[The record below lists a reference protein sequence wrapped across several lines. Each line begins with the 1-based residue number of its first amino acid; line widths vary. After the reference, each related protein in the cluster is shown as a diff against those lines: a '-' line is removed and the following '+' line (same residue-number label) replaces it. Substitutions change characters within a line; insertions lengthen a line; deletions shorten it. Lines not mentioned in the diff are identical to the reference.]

1 MATIEEL
8 GALEA
13 QVAAGERLDDA
24 SLRQVAALDV
34 LNLGML
40 ADSARRRLHGGRAT
54 FVRVFESDIT
64 KGWSAA
70 AVPDAAGEVRL
81 HGAADS
87 LQECVSAVRLARAAA
102 GERFLSG
109 FSLADLEERSRSG
122 WPALPVILTALCD
135 AGLDAV
141 ADAPI
146 DLLDADGAWV
156 GLARDAGLAI
166 PRVTVDRAL
175 GPDRVAMLL
184 AVRRLQ
190 DAGAG
195 FRAIAPLPRTLSV
208 ASPTTGY
215 DDVRAVALARLALDN
230 VPSIQVDW
238 QHYGPKL
245 AQVALTF
252 GADDIDGI
260 AAAEDP
266 ARGWRRAPI
275 EEARRNIV
283 AAGLDAVERDGRFM
297 LSAPRADGEPA

>member
-8 GALEA
+8 SAVEA

-24 SLRQVAALDV
+24 ALRQVAALDV
-34 LNLGML
+34 LTLGML
-40 ADSARRRLHGGRAT
+40 ADAARRRLHDGRAT
-54 FVRVFESDIT
+54 FLRVFESDIT
-64 KGWSAA
+64 AGWTAT

-81 HGAADS
+81 HGSGDT
-87 LQECVSAVRLARAAA
+87 LQDWVSAVRLARVAS
-102 GERFLSG
+102 GERVLSG
-109 FSLADLEERSRSG
+109 FSLADLDERSRNG
-122 WPALPVILTALCD
+122 WAPLPVILKALRD

-146 DLLDADGAWV
+146 DLLPADGAWV
-156 GLARDAGLAI
+156 GIARDAGLAI
-166 PRVTVDRAL
+166 PRVTVDRSL
-175 GPDRVAMLL
+175 GADRVETLL

-195 FRAIAPLPRTLSV
+195 FRAMAPLPRTLSV

-230 VPSIQVDW
+230 VSSIQVDW

-283 AAGLDAVERDGRFM
+283 AAGLDAVERDGRY
-297 LSAPRADGEPA
+297 APLAARAGGELA